1 MMTKEGFT
9 KIAKCMTLRVGVV
22 VLWCGHSGDTAKEP
36 QCRVPDTQV
45 ICCPAREIYFSHGD
59 VIFAIEDHLPPLCS
73 GTPAVK
79 HDLGFSGIERGIEK
93 PSNPGPH
100 DKDLIQPP
108 TGMDIVKQLIDS
120 NKLYSPLYISLI
132 KNMMTYSLL
141 KTMYSRF
148 FLR

>member
-9 KIAKCMTLRVGVV
+9 KIANCMTLRVGVV

-59 VIFAIEDHLPPLCS
+59 VIFAIEVHLPPLCS

-79 HDLGFSGIERGIEK
+79 HDLGFSVLVAI
-93 PSNPGPH
+93 H
-100 DKDLIQPP
+100 DKQGVLRNLLTLVP
-108 TGMDIVKQLIDS
+108 TIRTLFNLQLVW
-120 NKLYSPLYISLI
+120 
-132 KNMMTYSLL
+132 TLL
-141 KTMYSRF
+141 NN
-148 FLR
+148 